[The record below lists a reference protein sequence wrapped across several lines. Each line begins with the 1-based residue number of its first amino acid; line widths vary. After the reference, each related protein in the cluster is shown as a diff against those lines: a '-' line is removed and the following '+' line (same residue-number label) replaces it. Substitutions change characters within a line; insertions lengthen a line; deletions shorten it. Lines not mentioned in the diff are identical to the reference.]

1 MRGRV
6 SLMAYGKSKGLS
18 KGAKIGIGAGIA
30 VVVIGIIIAAVMVV
44 RSGIFDTSMKLRLVE
59 GTVNIEDTKG
69 NITPA
74 GTNKQFESGDIISTS
89 YDGYAS
95 VTLDGTKNVSIDGY
109 TRAEFYKK
117 GKTIGVKLIKGGLFF
132 EVSQHLNDDELFQL
146 QSNNVTITLTKGSS
160 GYFEYDESGLQTL
173 YVTNGVV
180 RVDAYNA
187 RTGQRKSAEVRGG
200 QKASLYLYD
209 KATGSSD
216 SIKLL
221 TSDIRPQ
228 DLPDF
233 PLKVMSRNSQ
243 LLKTVCSYT
252 GWDESEVQYYIN
264 KLPGMGTT

>member
-1 MRGRV
+1 
-6 SLMAYGKSKGLS
+6 MAYGKSNGLS

-69 NITPA
+69 NINPA
-74 GTNKQFESGDIISTS
+74 STNKQFESGDIISTS

-95 VTLDGTKNVSIDGY
+95 ITLDDTKTIALDGY
-109 TRAEFYKK
+109 TRAEFFKK
-117 GKTIGVKLIKGGLFF
+117 GKTVGAKLIKGGLFF

-146 QSNNVTITLTKGSS
+146 QSNNVIITLNKGSS

-173 YVTNGVV
+173 YVTNGMVK
-180 RVDAYNA
+180 VDAYNS
-187 RTGQRKSAEVRGG
+187 RTGQSKSIEVRGG
-200 QKASLYLYD
+200 QKLALYLYD
-209 KATGSSD
+209 QSTSKSD
-216 SIKLL
+216 SVKLV
-221 TSDIRPQ
+221 TSDIRPK

-252 GWDESEVQYYIN
+252 GWEESEVQYYIN
-264 KLPGMGTT
+264 KLPGMGS

>member
-1 MRGRV
+1 
-6 SLMAYGKSKGLS
+6 MAYGKSNGLS

-69 NITPA
+69 NINPA
-74 GTNKQFESGDIISTS
+74 STNKQFESGDIISTS

-95 VTLDGTKNVSIDGY
+95 ITLDDTKTIALDGY
-109 TRAEFYKK
+109 TRAEFFKK
-117 GKTIGVKLIKGGLFF
+117 GKTVGAKLIKGGLFF
-132 EVSQHLNDDELFQL
+132 EVSQRLNEDELFQL
-146 QSNNVTITLTKGSS
+146 QSNNVIITLNKGSS

-180 RVDAYNA
+180 KVDAYNS
-187 RTGQRKSAEVRGG
+187 RTGQSKSTEVRGG
-200 QKASLYLYD
+200 QKLALYLYD
-209 KATGSSD
+209 KSTGSSD
-216 SIKLL
+216 SVKFV
-221 TSDIRPQ
+221 TSDVRPQ

-264 KLPGMGTT
+264 KLPGMGS